1 VYWVQHGN
9 AKDLANILNEVYGA
23 VEPPP
28 EDALSLAP
36 GLASAQPRYRGTAR
50 APATTARPL
59 PPAGAAGDPVV
70 EELLASPAVRPA
82 PGIFADEGV
91 LLEREQVAVAV
102 PDERNNALLILA
114 TPSQYRGILATLRQ
128 LDVVPLQVLIE
139 ATIAEVR
146 LTDQLRYGLQWFF
159 AFGSSSA
166 TLSDVTSGAVSP
178 LFPGFSYLY
187 SRVDARVVLNALTSV
202 TDVRIISAPQL
213 FVRDNAQARL
223 QVGDQVPIV
232 TQQAISVVDSDAP
245 LVNTVEYRDTGVIL
259 EVIPHVNTSGSVI
272 LEIIQ
277 EVSDVVPTE
286 SSGIDSPTIQ
296 RRQIASE
303 VFMMSGETVALGGL
317 IRDRQTQGVSGIPL
331 LSEIPVLGN
340 LFKTTSD
347 NEDRTELL
355 VLLTPR
361 VVRNS
366 QDAAALTEE
375 LRRRIPSVTQLEQLL
390 APLVPVPRNEQ

>member
-1 VYWVQHGN
+1 M
-9 AKDLANILNEVYGA
+9 
-23 VEPPP
+23 
-28 EDALSLAP
+28 
-36 GLASAQPRYRGTAR
+36 
-50 APATTARPL
+50 
-59 PPAGAAGDPVV
+59 
-70 EELLASPAVRPA
+70 
-82 PGIFADEGV
+82 
-91 LLEREQVAVAV
+91 
-102 PDERNNALLILA
+102 
-114 TPSQYRGILATLRQ
+114 
-128 LDVVPLQVLIE
+128 PLQVLIE

-159 AFGSSSA
+159 AFGSSRA
-166 TLSDVTSGAVSP
+166 TLSEAASGAVSS

-232 TQQAISVVDSDAP
+232 TQQAISVTDSDAP

-296 RRQIASE
+296 RRQISSE
-303 VFMMSGETVALGGL
+303 VFMMTGETVALGGL
-317 IRDRQTQGVSGIPL
+317 IRDRQTEGVSGIPL
-331 LSEIPVLGN
+331 LSEIPILGN
-340 LFKTTSD
+340 LFKTTSN

-361 VVRNS
+361 VIRNA

-390 APLVPVPRNEQ
+390 APLVPAPRNEQ